1 MKTGSVR
8 NNIVKIVLTGMLMIV
23 AITTI
28 MPFLWMISASLK
40 VEADVFKFPIEW
52 IPRKFNA
59 VANYR
64 EVWMGRYNFVMFYW
78 NTFKITVVATVFQV
92 IFSAM
97 AGYAFAKV
105 QFKFKNIIFPALLAA
120 LMVPDQVI
128 LVPRFLLARWF
139 GLYDTHAIIIILLS
153 FSVYGMFLMRQYMV
167 TIPEALSESAKI
179 DGANHFRIFTLIILP
194 MSKPI
199 VATLA
204 IIKFVWTWNDYQTPL
219 VFLKSRSLYT
229 IQLGIRQFAS
239 ESGTFYSLVMAAAVC
254 TIIPLIIIFLA
265 GQKYILEG
273 MAAGAVKG

>member
-1 MKTGSVR
+1 MRKGKVR
-8 NNIVKIVLTGMLMIV
+8 NNIIKIILTVAVGVL

-28 MPFLWMISASLK
+28 MPFIWMISASMK
-40 VEADVFKFPIEW
+40 FETDVFQFPIEW
-52 IPRKFNA
+52 IPRKINA

-64 EVWMGRYNFVMFYW
+64 EVWSGRYNFALFYW
-78 NTFKITVVATVFQV
+78 NTFKIAVLATFIQV
-92 IFSAM
+92 TFSAM
-97 AGYAFAKV
+97 AGYAFSKV
-105 QFKFKNIIFPALLAA
+105 QFKFKEIIFTALLAA
-120 LMVPDQVI
+120 LMIPDQVT
-128 LVPRFLLARWF
+128 LVPRFILARWF

-167 TIPEALSESAKI
+167 TIPEALTESAKI
-179 DGANHFRIFTLIILP
+179 DGASHFRIFTGIILP

-219 VFLKSRSLYT
+219 IFLKTRSLYT
-229 IQLGIRQFAS
+229 LQIGIRQFAS
-239 ESGTFYSLVMAAAVC
+239 ESGTFYSLVMAASVC
-254 TIIPLIIIFLA
+254 TIIPLLIVFLV